1 MELHTAQI
9 LARQLMDQHGLSHIP
24 FQFDRSKRRLGRIRW
39 KNGICQ
45 YISLSKYIT
54 VLNEEK
60 VIRNT
65 ILHECA
71 HALVGYGNGHNS
83 VWRQKAIEIG
93 CNGKRCSS
101 THVRTEGRWQGICP
115 ECHTVHHRYR
125 HTRAVTTIRICGKCG
140 GEFRFVDTKKEA
152 NISLFSQTLPK
163 ALPQFQRRAV

>member
-93 CNGKRCSS
+93 CNPKRCYLPSEIKTPIS
-101 THVRTEGRWQGICP
+101 KY
-115 ECHTVHHRYR
+115 TVNCMK
-125 HTRAVTTIRICGKCG
+125 CGKNFQASRRRKNAAC
-140 GEFRFVDTKKEA
+140 RSCCK
-152 NISLFSQTLPK
+152 
-163 ALPQFQRRAV
+163 QFNNGRYSNKFLVVFEEN